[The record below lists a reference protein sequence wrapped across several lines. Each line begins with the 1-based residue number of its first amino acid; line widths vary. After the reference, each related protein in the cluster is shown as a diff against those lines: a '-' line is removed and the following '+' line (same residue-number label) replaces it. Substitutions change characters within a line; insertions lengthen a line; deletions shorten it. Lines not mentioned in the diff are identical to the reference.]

1 MADINR
7 EPDTIEL
14 AEPPRFR
21 FGERVICRSTVRND
35 GTFAGKD
42 VGYVLVKKGDVGYVR
57 SIGTFL
63 QQYFIYSVEWVER
76 GYQVGMRAKELCT
89 LDDLPPEVLEKFAD
103 RLEVLKQLGKGD
115 NVVIRTEEE
124 MARDAEAA

>member
-7 EPDTIEL
+7 EPDTVEI
-14 AEPPRFR
+14 AEAPRFR

-42 VGYVLVKKGDVGYVR
+42 VGYVLVRKADVGYVR

-63 QQYFIYSVEWVER
+63 QQYYIYGVEWVER

-89 LDDLPPEVLEKFAD
+89 LDELPPEVLERFAD
-103 RLEVLKQLGKGD
+103 RLEILNRIGKGGE
-115 NVVIRTEEE
+115 VVIKSAEEL
-124 MARDAEAA
+124 ADDAKAA

>member
-1 MADINR
+1 MGDINR

-14 AEPPRFR
+14 AEPPRFA
-21 FGERVICRSTVRND
+21 FGERVICRSTVRTG

-42 VGYVLVKKGDVGYVR
+42 VGYGLGKKGDVGYVR

-103 RLEVLKQLGKGD
+103 RLEILNQIGKGD
-115 NVVIRTEEE
+115 NVVVKSAEE
-124 MARDAEAA
+124 MAGDAAEA